1 MKAAF
6 RRLSENGENYSVP
19 PLRRQPPA
27 VYGEHGVVYVHAFT
41 VSRPARKQ
49 RARHAA
55 ISQPSDP
62 RGQRAKSVTFWHE
75 LLGLALHAR
84 WNTGAYLTCGDLW
97 VCLSYDEARRNVP
110 PQATTPY
117 AFTVA
122 EEDFEPFSQRLE
134 QAGVTVWK
142 QNKSE
147 GRRSIFSTRTGTS
160 WSCTWAASPRGWRR
174 VAKPYAGMVFTS
186 DEA

>member
-1 MKAAF
+1 M
-6 RRLSENGENYSVP
+6 LQSLNH
-19 PLRRQPPA
+19 LTLA
-27 VYGEHGVVYVHAFT
+27 V
-41 VSRPARKQ
+41 
-49 RARHAA
+49 
-55 ISQPSDP
+55 SDL
-62 RGQRAKSVTFWHE
+62 QKSVSFWHE

-97 VCLSYDEARRNVP
+97 VCLSYDEARQYVP
-110 PQATTPY
+110 PQESDYTHY

-122 EEDFEPFSQRLE
+122 EEDYEVFSQRLE

-174 VAKPYAGMVFTS
+174 VARSPMQVWCLPQTRL
-186 DEA
+186 EARTFSLPASVTCVAASS